1 MRGRGVIESS
11 MEAPLLLDTCAT
23 IWISKDE
30 PFSDDA
36 RQSLRRAREASEPI
50 YVSPITAWEIG
61 LLVARGRLNLLMPPS
76 RWFERLLQA
85 PGLRLAEMSPAILMS
100 SSFLPG
106 TPPNDPADRIFA
118 ATAREY
124 GYRLVTRDRP
134 LLEYAQ
140 EGHIQALTC

>member
-1 MRGRGVIESS
+1 VRDRGAIKSRMES
-11 MEAPLLLDTCAT
+11 PLLLDTCAA

-36 RQSLRRAREASEPI
+36 RQALRLAREASEPI
-50 YVSPITAWEIG
+50 YISPITAWEIG

-106 TPPNDPADRIFA
+106 APPNDPADRIFA

-134 LLEYAQ
+134 LLEYAR
-140 EGHIQALTC
+140 EGHIQALAC